1 MLMRDSVQKYNP
13 NLIPTGAANCSWVV
27 QSKFKQIIFNPIL
40 IPTGGD
46 ALILQI
52 LYTSIE
58 TLGDFQNLLHV

>member
-13 NLIPTGAANCSWVV
+13 NLIPTGAANCSLVV

-46 ALILQI
+46 ALSDIHG
-52 LYTSIE
+52 TGKGRARDE
-58 TLGDFQNLLHV
+58 TRDWD

>member
-1 MLMRDSVQKYNP
+1 MRDSVQKYNP

-46 ALILQI
+46 ALR
-52 LYTSIE
+52 LYSNYSTYIAAE
-58 TLGDFQNLLHV
+58 EFI